1 MDIDEQK
8 RINEQM
14 MTKLVAL
21 INDKFDDLSTKLQEV
36 INSNNQ
42 SSHDHHQQVV
52 EIAKFEGKVELLSFI
67 LDICRRRNN
76 SVKHEQHQLM
86 NLEESLCN
94 KEHVENS
101 NVGSGGADITTVVIS
116 QRNQLLQMIQ
126 KFQKKSLN
134 NTNTLMTLYKKY
146 AKYAAKQ
153 DKAFEFINTRLI
165 DSELLNEIRGRGLV
179 KLKDSFAEKLSQ
191 FMKSDFKNVCNN
203 NSNKSIEEGSLDEA
217 LVFTSP
223 NVRTPTLRKQ
233 GHTTQ

>member
-1 MDIDEQK
+1 
-8 RINEQM
+8 M
-14 MTKLVAL
+14 MTKVVAL
-21 INDKFDDLSTKLQEV
+21 INDKFDDLSTKLQDV
-36 INSNNQ
+36 INSKNQ
-42 SSHDHHQQVV
+42 SNHDHHQQVV

-101 NVGSGGADITTVVIS
+101 NVDSGGADITTVVMP

-134 NTNTLMTLYKKY
+134 NTYTLMTLYKKY

-153 DKAFEFINTRLI
+153 HKAFEFINTRLI
-165 DSELLNEIRGRGLV
+165 DSELLNEIRARGLV
-179 KLKDSFAEKLSQ
+179 KLKDIFADKLSQ
-191 FMKSDFKNVCNN
+191 CMKSDENVCNN
-203 NSNKSIEEGSLDEA
+203 TSNKSNKEGLLDEA

-223 NVRTPTLRKQ
+223 NVSFT
-233 GHTTQ
+233 H